1 MSVPRIGYPDQ
12 PVIWQGS
19 YPHGL
24 MSVGRGS
31 AGCAA
36 VGCVVTSVA
45 MALRFLGVRAGAT
58 PMTVQTAGLARLGV
72 WAPGAS
78 GCVVPELVRAQKGL
92 TVGVDADGAG
102 IAAPVDR
109 LSPLILQTL
118 SSGGVALLSVDYDAS
133 VKGGDSIGDHWVC
146 AYAADDAWLYLA
158 DPATAKV
165 EKIGRTTLA
174 ATVMW
179 GRRRR
184 PYVGARAVTVFR
196 D

>member
-1 MSVPRIGYPDQ
+1 MRSGYADQ

-19 YPHGL
+19 YPHGP
-24 MSVGRGS
+24 MSVGRGNQKC
-31 AGCAA
+31 GA
-36 VGCVVTSVA
+36 VGCVITSVA
-45 MALRFLGVRAGAT
+45 MALRYLGVRAGAT
-58 PMTVQTAGLARLGV
+58 PTTVQTAGLARPGV

-78 GCVVPELVRAQKGL
+78 GCVVPELVRAQTGL
-92 TVGVDADGAG
+92 AVGVDADGPG
-102 IAAPVDR
+102 IKAPVDR
-109 LSPLILQTL
+109 LSPLILDTL
-118 SSGGVALLSVDYDAS
+118 AGGGVALLSVDYDAG
-133 VKGGDSIGDHWVC
+133 VRGGDSIGDHWVC
-146 AYAADDAWLYLA
+146 AYAADDDWLYLA

-165 EKIGRTTLA
+165 EKIDRTTLA